1 MRIGDRKDRE
11 FDQYASSYAA
21 LLDDPLR
28 DCFARDPLHFH
39 RRKWL
44 LLQRLLQKANI
55 SIASQRWLDVGC
67 GRGEL
72 LEMAGHHFAQAMGCD
87 PSAGMISH
95 SDSFRIAHQP
105 SLSELPFEDASVDF
119 VTAVCV
125 YHHVQG
131 VARTLLSREIRR
143 VLAPG
148 GLCCIIE
155 HNPLNPVT
163 RAIVRRCPV
172 DVDAE
177 LLTAQETSALLLL
190 AGFEASTVEY
200 FLYLP
205 EQMFNVV
212 GQVEGML
219 RKVPLGGQY
228 ALLARMI
235 TRTEDSP
242 QFPAGSPRSST

>member
-1 MRIGDRKDRE
+1 MRIGDKKVRE
-11 FDQYASSYAA
+11 FDQYAGSYSA

-28 DCFARDPLHFH
+28 DRFARDPLHFH

-44 LLQRLLQKANI
+44 VLRRLLGQANV
-55 SIASQRWLDVGC
+55 SIAEQRWLDVGC

-72 LEMAGHHFAQAMGCD
+72 LGMAGHHFAQALGCD
-87 PSAGMISH
+87 PSVGMISH
-95 SDSFRIAHQP
+95 TDSLHITHQP
-105 SLSELPFEDASVDF
+105 SLSELPFEDASVDL

-125 YHHVQG
+125 YHHVHG
-131 VARTLLSREIRR
+131 AERTLLSREIRR

-177 LLTAQETSALLLL
+177 LLTAQEMRTLLLR
-190 AGFEASTVEY
+190 AGFEVLTVDY
-200 FLYLP
+200 FLYVP
-205 EQMFNVV
+205 EKMFDVA
-212 GQVEGML
+212 GPVEGML
-219 RKVPLGGQY
+219 RKVPFGGQY
-228 ALLARMI
+228 AVL
-235 TRTEDSP
+235 TKTH
-242 QFPAGSPRSST
+242 G